1 MKIIFLSYYIF
12 TDNLGKKKSSTSYVK
27 TGVAFKCLE
36 IDSQSQI
43 VFQYEIIRSLPEPS
57 MIRFRNK
64 PHGLLCFGPGWLDL
78 ILILFTNCTIQAS
91 SSLFNCKIKWF
102 GRNDVIYSKLT

>member
-36 IDSQSQI
+36 IDSQYKI

-57 MIRFRNK
+57 MMNK

-78 ILILFTNCTIQAS
+78 ILILFTNYTIQAS